1 MLGGGIFFGLLKII
15 IKMDDNNY
23 SFATILSR
31 YTVISSIAIFCRVIS
46 FLSTILP
53 SPHIHCHNEDFT
65 PPTGWG
71 IITTLNLAKGC
82 GDLIFSSHMMHFLC
96 AMCVV
101 MWYVLP
107 SND

>member
-1 MLGGGIFFGLLKII
+1 MLGGGVLFGLLKII
-15 IKMDDNNY
+15 LKMDDNNY

-31 YTVISSIAIFCRVIS
+31 YTVVSSIAIFCRVIS

-53 SPHIHCHNEDFT
+53 SPHIHCHNEDFS

-71 IITTLNLAKGC
+71 IITALNLAKGC

-96 AMCVV
+96 ALFVV

-107 SND
+107 SYE